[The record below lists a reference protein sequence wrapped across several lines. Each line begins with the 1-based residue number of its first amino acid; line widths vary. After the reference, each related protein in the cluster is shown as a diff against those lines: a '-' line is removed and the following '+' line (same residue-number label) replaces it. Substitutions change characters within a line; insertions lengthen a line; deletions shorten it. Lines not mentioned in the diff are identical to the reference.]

1 MMLCN
6 QVEKNIDDYLDG
18 YIGND
23 VAAQIAL
30 HVQNC
35 SMCLREL
42 EATQAIRSSLAELP
56 VVAPA
61 EEFFEHAVAHAAR
74 MGDTAT
80 TRQRVRFGG
89 AIAAAFALILVASV
103 MFEQPDQ
110 GSPAEFAELPEVV
123 LERDTV
129 TPIKLVFS
137 SPIALTDARLS
148 LQLPVGV
155 ELAGYNG
162 RSDLSWSTN
171 LEPGKNILRLP
182 LVGHM
187 PVSAQLVAKLEHPN
201 GTKTFRLQVT
211 VN

>member
-6 QVEKNIDDYLDG
+6 EVEKNIDDYLDG

-23 VAAQIAL
+23 AAAQIAL

-42 EATQAIRSSLAELP
+42 EATQAIRNSLAELP
-56 VVAPA
+56 TAAPA
-61 EEFFEHAVAHAAR
+61 EDFFDRAVTHAAR
-74 MGDTAT
+74 LGDTAN
-80 TRQRVRFGG
+80 TRRLRFSG
-89 AIAAAFALILVASV
+89 AIAAVFALILAASV
-103 MFEQPDQ
+103 MFERLDQ
-110 GSPAEFAELPEVV
+110 STPAAFAGLPEVV
-123 LERDTV
+123 LEVDTV
-129 TPIKLVFS
+129 TPVKLVFT
-137 SPIALTDARLS
+137 SPSALAGARLS

-162 RSDLSWSTN
+162 HSDLSWSTD
-171 LEPGKNILRLP
+171 LEPGKNVLRLP

-187 PVSAQLVAKLEHPN
+187 PASDQLVAKLEHPN
-201 GTKTFRLQVT
+201 GTKTFRLLVT